1 MKNLK
6 TIGKAGIIALIM
18 CVFFSANLMANGTS
32 GEEGKKETVKES
44 VEVEKLIAEIQNNEE
59 FALFDE
65 VLAEEGIADC
75 SHDTRVTILDANG
88 EVVYEGTQAGIS
100 ITDKQLKKYVER
112 ADFLVN
118 VDNTAYY
125 MIF

>member
-6 TIGKAGIIALIM
+6 TIGKAGIITLIM

-32 GEEGKKETVKES
+32 GEEGKKEKVKKS
-44 VEVEKLIAEIQNNEE
+44 VEVEKLIAEIQKNEE
-59 FALFDE
+59 FELFDE
-65 VLAEEGIADC
+65 MLKEEGIIDC
-75 SHDTRVTILDANG
+75 SNDTKVTILDANG
-88 EVVYEGTQAGIS
+88 ELLYEGSQAGIS
-100 ITDKQLKKYVER
+100 ITDKKLKKYVER
-112 ADFLVN
+112 ADFLIN